1 MIILWLGQAILNF
14 QQCKTNE
21 HFLNANY
28 FTMKWIFLKKI
39 HLTCLWKYYPTCGET
54 VLVTF
59 CKSCVKDFTANK
71 NPRLS
76 VRNGTIE
83 TNDFFFGGSLNA
95 EAISR
100 IWKQLNNCGKKWIGE
115 KLKKNDCSNES
126 CFLQFLQI
134 LFYPFFTDDG
144 HDFPFD

>member
-1 MIILWLGQAILNF
+1 MTWSSHIEFPTLQNKRTFLR
-14 QQCKTNE
+14 CKLFYYEMN
-21 HFLNANY
+21 
-28 FTMKWIFLKKI
+28 FLKKK

-95 EAISR
+95 EAIFR
-100 IWKQLNNCGKKWIGE
+100 IWKQLNNCVKKWIGE
-115 KLKKNDCSNES
+115 KLKKIDCNES